1 MIATMKIKI
10 ITMLA
15 VVLTGLFLTSCDD
28 KIEVQRAYDF
38 SLTTMPV
45 QKRIKQGETAEIR
58 LQLHKSGNYRE
69 TEFFISYFQPDG
81 RGSLRLDDGTVFAPN
96 DFYPLKK
103 ETFRL
108 YYTSESTDQQAID
121 VTVYD
126 SFGQRFDLSFSFQN
140 DSDKE
145 NEEASL

>member
-1 MIATMKIKI
+1 MKTTIIAIF
-10 ITMLA
+10 A
-15 VVLTGLFLTSCDD
+15 VVLAALCLTSCDD
-28 KIEVQRAYDF
+28 KIEVQQAYGF

-45 QKRIKQGETAEIR
+45 QKRIRQGETAEIR
-58 LQLHKSGNYRE
+58 LQLHKSGNYKE

-81 RGSLRLDDGTVFAPN
+81 RGSLRMDDGTVFLPN
-96 DFYPLKK
+96 DFHPLKK

-108 YYTSESTDQQAID
+108 YYTSECTDQQAID

-126 SFGQRFDLSFSFQN
+126 SFGQRYDLSFSFQN

-145 NEEASL
+145 EEKE

>member
-1 MIATMKIKI
+1 MKI
-10 ITMLA
+10 TLLLSAFMLSI
-15 VVLTGLFLTSCDD
+15 VGMLFTSCDD
-28 KIEVQRAYDF
+28 KIDVQQAYDF

-81 RGSLRLDDGTVFAPN
+81 RGSLRMDDGTVFAPN

-145 NEEASL
+145 NDGVAS

>member
-1 MIATMKIKI
+1 MKITI
-10 ITMLA
+10 IAILT
-15 VVLTGLFLTSCDD
+15 VVLGGLLFTSCDD
-28 KIEVQRAYDF
+28 KIEVLQAYDF

-58 LQLHKSGNYRE
+58 LQLHKSGNYKE
-69 TEFFISYFQPDG
+69 TEFFISFFQPDG
-81 RGSLRLDDGTVFAPN
+81 KGCLRMDDGTMFAPN
-96 DFYPLKK
+96 DFYPLKE

-108 YYTSESTDQQAID
+108 YYTSECTDQQAID

-140 DSDKE
+140 DSVKE
-145 NEEASL
+145 EE

>member
-1 MIATMKIKI
+1 MKITLLI
-10 ITMLA
+10 SAFVLSIVGML
-15 VVLTGLFLTSCDD
+15 FTSCDD
-28 KIEVQRAYDF
+28 KIEVQQAYDF

-45 QKRIKQGETAEIR
+45 QKRIKQGKTAEIR
-58 LQLHKSGNYRE
+58 LWLHKSGNYRE

-81 RGSLRLDDGTVFAPN
+81 RGSLRMDDGTVFAPN

-121 VTVYD
+121 LTVYD

-145 NEEASL
+145 NDGVSS

>member
-1 MIATMKIKI
+1 MKITLLI
-10 ITMLA
+10 SAFMLSI
-15 VVLTGLFLTSCDD
+15 VGMLFTSCDD
-28 KIEVQRAYDF
+28 KIEVQQAYDF

-81 RGSLRLDDGTVFAPN
+81 RGSLRMDDGTVFAPN

-121 VTVYD
+121 VSVYD
-126 SFGQRFDLSFSFQN
+126 SFGQRFDLSFSFQS

-145 NEEASL
+145 SEEVAS

>member
-1 MIATMKIKI
+1 MKIKI

-15 VVLTGLFLTSCDD
+15 VVMTGLFLTSCDD
-28 KIEVQRAYDF
+28 EIEVLQAYDF

-69 TEFFISYFQPDG
+69 TEFFISFFQPDG
-81 RGSLRLDDGTVFAPN
+81 KGSLRLDDGTVFAPN

-108 YYTSESTDQQAID
+108 YYTSECTDQQAID

-140 DSDKE
+140 DSDNE
-145 NEEASL
+145 DEEASS

>member
-1 MIATMKIKI
+1 MKIKI
-10 ITMLA
+10 VTMLA
-15 VVLTGLFLTSCDD
+15 VVMTGLLFTSCDD
-28 KIEVQRAYDF
+28 EIEVLQAYDF

-69 TEFFISYFQPDG
+69 TEFFISFFQPDG
-81 RGSLRLDDGTVFAPN
+81 KGSLRLDDGTVFAPN

-108 YYTSESTDQQAID
+108 YYTSECTDQQAID

-145 NEEASL
+145 DEEVSS

>member
-1 MIATMKIKI
+1 MKIKI

-28 KIEVQRAYDF
+28 KIEVQQAYDF

-58 LQLHKSGNYRE
+58 LQLHKSGNYQE

-81 RGSLRLDDGTVFAPN
+81 RGSLRMDDGTVFAPN
-96 DFYPLKK
+96 DFYPLKR

-108 YYTSESTDQQAID
+108 YYTSETTDQQQID
-121 VTVYD
+121 VYVYD
-126 SFGQRFDLSFSFQN
+126 SFGQRVDLSFSFQN

-145 NEEASL
+145 NDEVAS

>member
-1 MIATMKIKI
+1 MKIKI

-15 VVLTGLFLTSCDD
+15 VVFTGLFLTSCDD
-28 KIEVQRAYDF
+28 KIEVQQAYDF

-81 RGSLRLDDGTVFAPN
+81 KGTLRMDDGTVFAPN
-96 DFYPLKK
+96 DFYPLKR

-108 YYTSESTDQQAID
+108 YYTSETTDQQQID
-121 VTVYD
+121 VYVYD
-126 SFGQRFDLSFSFQN
+126 SFGQRVDLSFSFQN

-145 NEEASL
+145 NEGVSS

>member
-1 MIATMKIKI
+1 M
-10 ITMLA
+10 
-15 VVLTGLFLTSCDD
+15 LFLAGLLFTSCND
-28 KIEVQRAYDF
+28 KIEVLQAYDF

-58 LQLHKSGNYRE
+58 LQLHKSGNYKE
-69 TEFFISYFQPDG
+69 TEFFISFFQPDG
-81 RGSLRLDDGTVFAPN
+81 KGSLRLDNGTVFAPN
-96 DFYPLKK
+96 DLYPLKK

-108 YYTSESTDQQAID
+108 YYTSECTDQQAID

-126 SFGQRFDLSFSFQN
+126 SFGQRYDLSFSFQN

-145 NEEASL
+145 GETEVKP

>member
-1 MIATMKIKI
+1 MKIKI

-28 KIEVQRAYDF
+28 KIEVQQAYDF
-38 SLTTMPV
+38 SLTTMLV

-81 RGSLRLDDGTVFAPN
+81 RGSLRMDDGTVFAPN
-96 DFYPLKK
+96 DFYPLKR

-108 YYTSESTDQQAID
+108 YYTSETTDQQQID
-121 VTVYD
+121 VYVYD

-145 NEEASL
+145 NEEVSL

>member
-1 MIATMKIKI
+1 MKVKI
-10 ITMLA
+10 IAILA
-15 VVLTGLFLTSCDD
+15 VVLTVLFLTSCDD
-28 KIEVQRAYDF
+28 KIEVQQAYDF

-45 QKRIKQGETAEIR
+45 QKRIKPGETAEIR
-58 LQLHKSGNYRE
+58 LQLHKSGNYKE

-81 RGSLRLDDGTVFAPN
+81 RGSLRMDGGTVFAPN

-121 VTVYD
+121 VTVWD
-126 SFGQRFDLSFSFQN
+126 CFGQRFDLSFSFQDN
-140 DSDKE
+140 SDKE
-145 NEEASL
+145 EKKENQR

>member
-1 MIATMKIKI
+1 MKIKI

-15 VVLTGLFLTSCDD
+15 VVMTGLLFTSCDD
-28 KIEVQRAYDF
+28 EIEVLQAYDF

-69 TEFFISYFQPDG
+69 TEFFISFFQPDG
-81 RGSLRLDDGTVFAPN
+81 KGSLRLDDGTVFAPN

-108 YYTSESTDQQAID
+108 YYTSECTDQQAID

-145 NEEASL
+145 NDGVSS

>member
-1 MIATMKIKI
+1 MKIKI

-15 VVLTGLFLTSCDD
+15 VVMTGLFFTSCDD
-28 KIEVQRAYDF
+28 EIEVLQAYDF

-58 LQLHKSGNYRE
+58 LQLHKSGNYRD
-69 TEFFISYFQPDG
+69 TEFFISFFQPDG
-81 RGSLRLDDGTVFAPN
+81 KGSLQLDDGTVFAPN

-108 YYTSESTDQQAID
+108 YYTSECTDQQQID
-121 VTVYD
+121 VYVYD

-140 DSDKE
+140 DSD
-145 NEEASL
+145 NEEASS

>member
-1 MIATMKIKI
+1 MKIKI

-15 VVLTGLFLTSCDD
+15 VVLTSCDD
-28 KIEVQRAYDF
+28 KIEVQQAYDF

>member
-1 MIATMKIKI
+1 MKIKI
-10 ITMLA
+10 ITLLA

-28 KIEVQRAYDF
+28 KIEVQQAYDF

-58 LQLHKSGNYRE
+58 LQLHKSGNYKE

-81 RGSLRLDDGTVFAPN
+81 RGSLRMDDGTVFAPN
-96 DFYPLKK
+96 DFYPLKR

-108 YYTSESTDQQAID
+108 YYTSETTDQQQID
-121 VTVYD
+121 VYVYD
-126 SFGQRFDLSFSFQN
+126 SFGQRVDLSFSFQN

-145 NEEASL
+145 NEETSL

>member
-1 MIATMKIKI
+1 M
-10 ITMLA
+10 
-15 VVLTGLFLTSCDD
+15 
-28 KIEVQRAYDF
+28 
-38 SLTTMPV
+38 
-45 QKRIKQGETAEIR
+45 
-58 LQLHKSGNYRE
+58 
-69 TEFFISYFQPDG
+69 
-81 RGSLRLDDGTVFAPN
+81 DDGTVFAPN

-145 NEEASL
+145 NEEASLWRDGWLGTVQSCSFILYGAGMN

>member
-1 MIATMKIKI
+1 MKIKI

-28 KIEVQRAYDF
+28 KIEVQQAYDF

-81 RGSLRLDDGTVFAPN
+81 RGSLRMDDETVFAPN
-96 DFYPLKK
+96 DFYPLKR

-108 YYTSESTDQQAID
+108 YYTSETTDQQQID
-121 VTVYD
+121 VYVYD
-126 SFGQRFDLSFSFQN
+126 SFGQRVDLSFSFQN

-145 NEEASL
+145 NEGASS

>member
-1 MIATMKIKI
+1 M
-10 ITMLA
+10 A
-15 VVLTGLFLTSCDD
+15 VFGYMAAILFCCMACDD
-28 KIEVQRAYDF
+28 KIEVQQAYGF

-45 QKRIKQGETAEIR
+45 QKRIRQGETAEIR
-58 LQLHKSGNYRE
+58 LQLHKSGNYKE

-81 RGSLRLDDGTVFAPN
+81 IGTLKMDDGTVFLPN
-96 DFYPLKK
+96 DFYLLEK

-108 YYTSESTDQQAID
+108 YYTSECTDQQAID

-126 SFGQRFDLSFSFQN
+126 SFGQRYDLNFSFQN

-145 NEEASL
+145 EEKE

>member
-1 MIATMKIKI
+1 MKIKI
-10 ITMLA
+10 IAILA
-15 VVLTGLFLTSCDD
+15 VVLTVLCLTSCDD
-28 KIEVQRAYDF
+28 KIEVQQAYDF

-58 LQLHKSGNYRE
+58 LQLHKSGNYKE

-81 RGSLRLDDGTVFAPN
+81 IGTLKMDDGTVFLPN
-96 DFYPLKK
+96 DFYPLEK

-108 YYTSESTDQQAID
+108 YYTSECTDQQAID

-126 SFGQRFDLSFSFQN
+126 SFGQRYDLSFSFQN
-140 DSDKE
+140 ESNKE
-145 NEEASL
+145 EEKE